1 MKERNVRYPSELKVT
16 AESSCP
22 ASGKA
27 CQSGFVVN
35 NETKEPPGGGGD
47 QPGLPKT
54 IRKIETCFWR
64 SGSGYV
70 IRHDTYPEG
79 PRVLV
84 TEVEAL
90 VSEVRRRRRGHVLE
104 VVIARAV
111 IQTGLAVTV
120 TVIVA
125 ARNSLA

>member
-1 MKERNVRYPSELKVT
+1 MFLE
-16 AESSCP
+16 
-22 ASGKA
+22 
-27 CQSGFVVN
+27 
-35 NETKEPPGGGGD
+35 
-47 QPGLPKT
+47 
-54 IRKIETCFWR
+54 IREWIQ
-64 SGSGYV
+64 
-70 IRHDTYPEG
+70 DTYPEG

-84 TEVEAL
+84 TEVETL